1 MLSAVLLCK
10 CKQGVRVFLSRLP
23 APLLEIHTTDIFDI
37 LYDNEFVDIFDVFH
51 IQSTHII
58 YIYLFIYF
66 ELAECFKFLDLKSRV
81 S

>member
-23 APLLEIHTTDIFDI
+23 AALLEIHTTDIFDI
-37 LYDNEFVDIFDVFH
+37 FYMIMILLTSLMFSIYKVLILF
-51 IQSTHII
+51 I
-58 YIYLFIYF
+58 YIYEYF
-66 ELAECFKFLDLKSRV
+66 ELAECFKFFDLKSRL

>member
-1 MLSAVLLCK
+1 MSVVCI
-10 CKQGVRVFLSRLP
+10 SRRGAGSLDRKTRTP
-23 APLLEIHTTDIFDI
+23 CLHLHNNTADIFDI

-58 YIYLFIYF
+58 YIEIYMYF
-66 ELAECFKFLDLKSRV
+66 QLAECFEFFDLKSRV